1 MVLFKRICWLV
12 VFFIFVS
19 HVLAQDTGASATA
32 SKAPEPLP
40 RLSLDINGM
49 ELVDALRMFG
59 EKVGENLVID
69 KNVSGRVTVF
79 LKDVLPEKA
88 LDMILASNGCVSV
101 REEGITRVMTAE
113 NYEKSFGVRPDD
125 PVHSGRVTLVTKV
138 FSLNYAAAEKVAA
151 ALRDTLSRGVGSLQ
165 TDTRLNKLI
174 ITDTSEKIE
183 KACRIIQAM
192 DDRTREVAIDAK
204 IVQVHLSDKTSL
216 GIDWEY
222 VLNKKVSVRE
232 MFGPMVTTTGQVWT
246 IGRLDPED
254 PNDYRAII
262 DALQT
267 QGETKILSSPR
278 LTVVHNESAK
288 ILVGSKQVY
297 VTTSAVQS
305 ASSTETAE
313 AVNFVDV
320 GVKLFVT
327 PMISADGFISL
338 KVRPEVSSVVKTYKT
353 AAGNAIPVV
362 ETSEAETTVLLRDG
376 QTIVIAGL
384 MKDEKSRTVNR
395 VPWMGRLPL
404 VGFLFRNT
412 ADETVK
418 TELVVFLT
426 CRIVAFDRP
435 HETIEK

>member
-1 MVLFKRICWLV
+1 MFLFKRMCCLA
-12 VFFIFVS
+12 VFFIFVGGIQ
-19 HVLAQDTGASATA
+19 AQETGPE
-32 SKAPEPLP
+32 APT

-49 ELVDALRMFG
+49 ELVDALKMFG
-59 EKVGENLVID
+59 DKVGENLVID

-79 LKDVLPEKA
+79 LKDVASDKA

-125 PVHSGRVTLVTKV
+125 PVHSGRVTLRTKV
-138 FSLNYAAAEKVAA
+138 FSLNYAAAQNVAA
-151 ALRDTLSRGVGSLQ
+151 ALRDTLSPNVGSLQ
-165 TDTRLNKLI
+165 IDTRLNKLI
-174 ITDTSEKIE
+174 ITDTSEGID
-183 KACRIIQAM
+183 KAGQMICAM
-192 DDRTREVAIDAK
+192 DDRTREVVIDAK
-204 IVQVHLSDKTSL
+204 IVQVHLGDETSL
-216 GIDWEY
+216 GINWEY
-222 VLNKKVSVRE
+222 VLNKKVDVRE
-232 MFGPMVTTTGQVWT
+232 MFGSMVTHTGQVWT
-246 IGRLDPED
+246 IGRLDPQD
-254 PNDYRAII
+254 PGDYKAVI

-267 QGETKILSSPR
+267 QGRIKILSSPR
-278 LTVVHNESAK
+278 LTVVHNEAAK

-305 ASSTETAE
+305 STTTQTAE

-327 PMISADGFISL
+327 PMVSNDGFISL
-338 KVRPEVSSVVKTYKT
+338 KVRPEVSSVVQTYKT

-384 MKDEKSRTVNR
+384 MKEEKTKVIHK
-395 VPWMGRLPL
+395 VPWLGSMPL
-404 VGFLFRNT
+404 CGFLFRNT
-412 ADETVK
+412 SDKALK

-426 CRIVAFDRP
+426 CRIVTFDPPPSGSARND
-435 HETIEK
+435 